1 MPENQLNSVRQPQ
14 TSSKPYNTQGTAPQT
29 ASINTQRVVP
39 KKKKKMIDS
48 KLSALR
54 HDADSTAAS
63 NIHTR
68 FPMSA
73 DEAFK
78 QFGQYLWDIEKREIF
93 EHKQIYFFPVEERK
107 KQKNHGM
114 HSQSSGA

>member
-14 TSSKPYNTQGTAPQT
+14 VSSKPYNTQGNAPQT

-39 KKKKKMIDS
+39 TQKGKLIDS

-54 HDADSTAAS
+54 HEQDSTAAS

-78 QFGQYLWDIEKREIF
+78 LFGQYLWDVEKREIF
-93 EHKQIYFFPVEERK
+93 EYKQIYFFPVEERK

-114 HSQSSGA
+114 HS